1 MAEYAG
7 HRAPHG
13 NQLQNDACT
22 RVNRAGRRA
31 RVCRACS
38 LLEKSLFGFCL
49 GLLFAGLLI
58 VLANPPIKLKRP
70 ALRLSPAAAAMR
82 NRRRLRGARTAPVDD
97 VTALKVSA
105 RDMSDLTISTQRDQ
119 WAANEFAFEHAI
131 EAYEELIDT
140 TAERRT

>member
-1 MAEYAG
+1 
-7 HRAPHG
+7 
-13 NQLQNDACT
+13 
-22 RVNRAGRRA
+22 
-31 RVCRACS
+31 

-58 VLANPPIKLKRP
+58 ALANPPFKLN
-70 ALRLSPAAAAMR
+70 RLAMRQSPAAAAMR
-82 NRRRLRGARTAPVDD
+82 NRLRRRGARTASNLD
-97 VTALKVSA
+97 VTALKMSGD
-105 RDMSDLTISTQRDQ
+105 DMSADNFSVFREQ